1 MNNIDE
7 IALDQASDAACKP
20 KRRGRFLPTIIIA
33 ALFLIGTLQ
42 ALTGSTG
49 VITVAIDDRHLG
61 VDGTYGDAVF
71 VELEAI
77 SEIQYTE
84 VFDFGTCVDG
94 ETTRNTI
101 SGTYSC
107 DAYGEYTV
115 HAYIDEP
122 CIIVHH
128 PDGIL
133 VFNCGKNSQT
143 EKMYE
148 QLTEAMS
155 SAR

>member
-1 MNNIDE
+1 MENMDE
-7 IALDQASDAACKP
+7 IALEQASDTTGNP
-20 KRRGRFLPTIIIA
+20 KRRRRFLPTIIIA

-61 VDGTYGDAVF
+61 VDGTHGDAVF
-71 VELEAI
+71 VELDAI
-77 SEIQYTE
+77 SDIQFAET
-84 VFDFGTCVDG
+84 FDFGTCVDG
-94 ETTRNTI
+94 ETTRNTV

-115 HAYIDEP
+115 HAYIDES
-122 CIIVHH
+122 CIIVHS

-133 VFNCGKNSQT
+133 VFNCGSTSQT
-143 EKMYE
+143 EKMYD
-148 QLTEAMS
+148 QLTAAMS
-155 SAR
+155 STK